1 MKRVLLLG
9 LILLFT
15 FGCSQTTVQTDSQMA
30 SSPSTLRVG
39 ISTNSPPIAYKE
51 NGKIKGLEVD
61 FAKGLALFTGRT
73 LKIVQIRWDDQIP
86 SLISGKTDIIMSGM
100 SITDSRKYRI
110 AFSNPYMLSGQI
122 ALIRLTDRNTFQS
135 GATDLLNSSLK
146 IGTIKGTT
154 GDLFIQKIR
163 ANGKRIQFNTS
174 AKAVKKLLSRDLD
187 AFIYDLPGNLYLAS
201 QYESKGLAPVLIP
214 MTKEYLAWGVRKDD
228 TELLNST
235 NQYLDS
241 LKHEGT
247 LLKTIQHWVPYY
259 KP

>member
-1 MKRVLLLG
+1 MKQTLLLG
-9 LILLFT
+9 LILFFT
-15 FGCSQTTVQTDSQMA
+15 FGCTQTHSKN
-30 SSPSTLRVG
+30 SGSPSILRVG

-51 NGKIKGLEVD
+51 NGKFTGMEVD
-61 FAKGLALFTGRT
+61 FAKGLAQFTGRK
-73 LKIVQIRWDDQIP
+73 LKIIQIKWEDQIT

-122 ALIRLTDRNTFQS
+122 SLIRLTDRNTFQS
-135 GATDLLNSSLK
+135 GATDLLNPSLK

-154 GDLFIQKIR
+154 GDLFIQQIR
-163 ANGKRIQFNTS
+163 ANGKRIQFDTS
-174 AKAVKKLLSRDLD
+174 AKAVKNLLSHDLD

-201 QYESKGLAPVLIP
+201 KYESKGLTPVLIP
-214 MTKEYLAWGVRKDD
+214 LTKEYLAWGVRKND
-228 TELLNST
+228 TELLNNA

-241 LKHEGT
+241 LKQEGT

>member
-1 MKRVLLLG
+1 MKQTLLLG
-9 LILLFT
+9 LMLILT
-15 FGCSQTTVQTDSQMA
+15 FGCTQANVQSNSTNTM
-30 SSPSTLRVG
+30 SSSVLRVG

-51 NGKIKGLEVD
+51 NGTNKGLEVD
-61 FAKGLALFTGRT
+61 FAKGLAQFTGRT
-73 LKIVQIRWDDQIP
+73 LKIIQVKWEDQIP

-110 AFSNPYMLSGQI
+110 AFTNPYMLSGQI
-122 ALIRLTDRNTFQS
+122 SLIRLTDRNTFQS

-174 AKAVKKLLSRDLD
+174 SAAVKKLLSRDLD

-201 QYESKGLAPVLIP
+201 QYENKGLAPVLIP
-214 MTKEYLAWGVRKDD
+214 LTKEYLAWGVRKSD
-228 TELLNST
+228 TELLNSA

-241 LKHEGT
+241 LKHERT

>member
-1 MKRVLLLG
+1 MKHTLLFG
-9 LILLFT
+9 LILFLT
-15 FGCSQTTVQTDSQMA
+15 FGCTQTNIQTHSENTT
-30 SSPSTLRVG
+30 SPSILRVG
-39 ISTNSPPIAYKE
+39 ISPNSPPIAYKE
-51 NGKIKGLEVD
+51 NGAIKGLEVN
-61 FAKGLALFTGRT
+61 FAKGLAQFTGRT
-73 LKIVQIRWDDQIP
+73 LKIIQVKWEDQIP

-122 ALIRLTDRNTFQS
+122 SLIRLTDRNTFQS
-135 GATDLLNSSLK
+135 GATDLLNPSLK

-154 GDLFIQKIR
+154 GDLFIQQIR
-163 ANGKRIQFNTS
+163 ANGKRIQFDTS
-174 AKAVKKLLSRDLD
+174 AKAVKKLLSHDLD

-201 QYESKGLAPVLIP
+201 KYESQGLTPVLIP
-214 MTKEYLAWGVRKDD
+214 LTKEYLAWGVRKNN